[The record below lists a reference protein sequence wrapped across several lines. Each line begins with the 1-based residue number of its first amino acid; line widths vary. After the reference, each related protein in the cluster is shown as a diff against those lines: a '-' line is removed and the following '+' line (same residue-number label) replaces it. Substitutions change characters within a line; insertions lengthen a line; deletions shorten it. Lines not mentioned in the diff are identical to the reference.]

1 MKWLMLIW
9 CGHVT
14 CVNIDQDKISEGL
27 EGENNRDRNIDVNR
41 NNDSEVKKRCW
52 KVYINTL
59 S

>member
-1 MKWLMLIW
+1 M
-9 CGHVT
+9 
-14 CVNIDQDKISEGL
+14 NIDQDKISEGL